1 MNKFDEILEQLGL
14 TKTIDIPVRRK
25 GLTGSGKYNQ
35 CHSNV
40 SNLVHYFGGQ
50 KVCGYIKNPFQN
62 FFGFTHYI
70 SHSVWVTPEGKFA
83 DVTAHHYSK
92 DAISNFLYPV
102 AYDDNRNIFLPEFL
116 ISNASSKK
124 EIFASYRSLTDQI
137 KKSKKL
143 EVVEIDNIRF
153 LKFTY
158 KKLDVRNLA
167 IKLPR
172 LYGAE
177 WDEFLSEGGFDL
189 PSTATRKEW
198 VQIRKEYSR

>member
-1 MNKFDEILEQLGL
+1 
-14 TKTIDIPVRRK
+14 
-25 GLTGSGKYNQ
+25 
-35 CHSNV
+35 
-40 SNLVHYFGGQ
+40 
-50 KVCGYIKNPFQN
+50 
-62 FFGFTHYI
+62 
-70 SHSVWVTPEGKFA
+70 VTPEGKFA